1 MQGGAG
7 KVAGSNV
14 RLSWWDAPFRLQRR
28 RAVQDEAGRARLRS
42 TEQPLQLE
50 LVAPG

>member
-1 MQGGAG
+1 MQGGVG